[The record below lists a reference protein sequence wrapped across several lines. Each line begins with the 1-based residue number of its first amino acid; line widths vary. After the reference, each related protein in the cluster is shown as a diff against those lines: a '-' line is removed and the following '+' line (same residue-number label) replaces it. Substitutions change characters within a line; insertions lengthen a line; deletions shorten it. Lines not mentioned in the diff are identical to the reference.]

1 MVRLHQLAAAAAC
14 LRVALGES
22 YLSYTCD
29 ATGCSCNVGFYG
41 QLTATTVPHTG
52 CTMCPA
58 YATTAAAGSATVSL
72 CLCRPGYTAPAG
84 GLTAASKSCAP
95 CATDTFKVARGN
107 AACTACPAHS
117 STLQASGATSRAT
130 CQCDAGFTG
139 DLSGVGTCQACAAT
153 EYKLIPG
160 PAACTAIVDCAGSW
174 AYTDPACTN
183 LCQAGAGAVTRAK
196 VYSITA
202 PASPQGAACPAT
214 DGQASSDA
222 CPSATVFRNAVDRWV
237 AVQVTVAPVSTI
249 PTVTVSIEVTS
260 TNAAVSTGLGIDPPI
275 VKIDGVE
282 VPLKT
287 GAMGGTSFT
296 AEREQTNGQSPL
308 VAVSGLRSCAASG
321 DVVHEFEGTGTRR
334 LRLVGAVL
342 SQGRR
347 QLEAGHEL

>member
-84 GLTAASKSCAP
+84 GLTAASKSCVP

-130 CQCDAGFTG
+130 CQCDAGYTG

-160 PAACTAIVDCAGSW
+160 PAACTAIVDCAGNGLLVPELRVQAVYGDGRASG
-174 AYTDPACTN
+174 AYTCTTGCRFLGVHGPCVHEPLPGRRRRRHTREGVLHHHAGIPA
-183 LCQAGAGAVTRAK
+183 GRGV
-196 VYSITA
+196 
-202 PASPQGAACPAT
+202 PG
-214 DGQASSDA
+214 DGRPDEQ
-222 CPSATVFRNAVDRWV
+222 RRL
-237 AVQVTVAPVSTI
+237 PV
-249 PTVTVSIEVTS
+249 
-260 TNAAVSTGLGIDPPI
+260 G
-275 VKIDGVE
+275 DGV
-282 VPLKT
+282 
-287 GAMGGTSFT
+287 S
-296 AEREQTNGQSPL
+296 Q
-308 VAVSGLRSCAASG
+308 RS
-321 DVVHEFEGTGTRR
+321 
-334 LRLVGAVL
+334 
-342 SQGRR
+342 
-347 QLEAGHEL
+347 